1 METEVVFF
9 SIGIITIIG
18 YIASNIFDRTGIP
31 DTPFLIILGFI
42 AAAFIASTATE
53 QESLSLTLVQIAP
66 YLSALAIA
74 VILFNGGM
82 YLKIRQVIEE
92 TPRGFFVTSTSVI
105 ITIFVL
111 TVVGY
116 LINSFVFDQSW
127 GIITGGEY
135 YWLGR
140 DALLASL
147 FFGAALCGTSSA
159 VIIPLVNK
167 LNLNKK
173 AETFLTIE
181 SAFTDVFVVVLSVT
195 ILSIYT
201 GTSNPESSDA
211 VSSILLQGI
220 AGKFSI
226 GIVFGIL
233 GGLIW
238 LKILQSFPIRVSRI
252 ASQQDVTHDDIL
264 TLTTCLMLYGFSE
277 MSGGNGALAALCF
290 GLVLGNGKEFGF
302 IPSFRDNPVD
312 AGSLMRKFQGQISF
326 LLTTFF
332 FVYLGMIFEP
342 ATKIILLG
350 VFITGL
356 LVVARNLSFRITL
369 KKDKSM
375 MKILP
380 LLSSLLPRGLAAAAV
395 SQLPSTLGYEWP
407 YMQQLVISVIIFS
420 VVAAAIG
427 SYVYGRSEEVE
438 TQPITPNS

>member
-1 METEVVFF
+1 MEIEVVFF

-31 DTPFLIILGFI
+31 DIPFLILLGIVGSLFFTI
-42 AAAFIASTATE
+42 GTE
-53 QESLSLTLVQIAP
+53 GLDFIAP
-66 YLSALAIA
+66 YLAALAIA

-82 YLKIRQVIEE
+82 YLKIRQVIED
-92 TPRGFFVTSTSVI
+92 TPRGFFVTSVSVL
-105 ITIFVL
+105 ITITTL

-116 LINSFVFDQSW
+116 SINLFVLGSPW
-127 GIITGGEY
+127 GTGRE
-135 YWLGR
+135 
-140 DALLASL
+140 AIFASL

-159 VIIPLVNK
+159 VIIPLVSKINVS
-167 LNLNKK
+167 KK

-195 ILSIYT
+195 LLNILS
-201 GTSNPESSDA
+201 GSNLPDNPGA
-211 VSSILLQGI
+211 ATTFLQGI

-238 LKILQSFPIRVSRI
+238 LKILQSFPTRI
-252 ASQQDVTHDDIL
+252 GRITSQQDVVHDDIL

-302 IPSFRDNPVD
+302 IPSFRTNPVD

-332 FVYLGMIFEP
+332 FVYLGMIFQ
-342 ATKIILLG
+342 AQLIIVILG
-350 VFITGL
+350 IFITAL
-356 LVVARNLSFRITL
+356 LIGARNLSFRLTL
-369 KKDKSM
+369 KNDKPM
-375 MKILP
+375 MKDIR
-380 LLSSLLPRGLAAAAV
+380 LLSSMLPRGLAAAAV
-395 SQLPSTLGYEWP
+395 SQLPTAFGFNWP
-407 YMQQLVISVIIFS
+407 YMQDLVVSVIIFS
-420 VVAAAIG
+420 VAAAAIG
-427 SYVYGRSEEVE
+427 SFVYGKSNEVE
-438 TQPITPNS
+438 ANVES

>member
-42 AAAFIASTATE
+42 AAAFLASTTTE

-116 LINSFVFDQSW
+116 LINSFVFDNPW
-127 GIITGGEY
+127 GT
-135 YWLGR
+135 GR
-140 DALLASL
+140 DALFSSL

-201 GTSNPESSDA
+201 GTSNPESSDG

>member
-116 LINSFVFDQSW
+116 LINSFVFDNPW
-127 GIITGGEY
+127 GT
-135 YWLGR
+135 GR
-140 DALLASL
+140 DALFASL

-201 GTSNPESSDA
+201 GTSNPESSDG

>member
-42 AAAFIASTATE
+42 AALFIASTASTATE

-66 YLSALAIA
+66 YLSTLAIA

-116 LINSFVFDQSW
+116 LINSFVFDHPW
-127 GIITGGEY
+127 GTGRE
-135 YWLGR
+135 
-140 DALLASL
+140 ALFASL

-201 GTSNPESSDA
+201 GTSNPESSDG

-375 MKILP
+375 MKNLP

>member
-1 METEVVFF
+1 MEIEVVFF
-9 SIGIITIIG
+9 SIGIITILG

-31 DTPFLIILGFI
+31 DTPFLILLGFI
-42 AAAFIASTATE
+42 GSIT
-53 QESLSLTLVQIAP
+53 LTVGTQGLDLIAP
-66 YLSALAIA
+66 YLAALAIA

-92 TPRGFFVTSTSVI
+92 TPRGFFVTSTSVL

-111 TVVGY
+111 TGVAY
-116 LINSFVFDQSW
+116 LINSFVFDHPW
-127 GIITGGEY
+127 GSE
-135 YWLGR
+135 R
-140 DALLASL
+140 EALLASL

-159 VIIPLVNK
+159 VIIPLVSK
-167 LNLNKK
+167 LNINKK

-195 ILSIYT
+195 ILSILSGT
-201 GTSNPESSDA
+201 GNPESA
-211 VSSILLQGI
+211 GGASSILLQGI

-238 LKILQSFPIRVSRI
+238 LKILQSFPTRI
-252 ASQQDVTHDDIL
+252 GRITSQQDVVHDDIL

-302 IPSFRDNPVD
+302 IPSFRTNPVD

-332 FVYLGMIFEP
+332 FVYLGMIFQ
-342 ATKIILLG
+342 AQVTIIILG
-350 VFITGL
+350 IMITGL
-356 LVVARNLSFRITL
+356 LIVARNISFRITL

-375 MKILP
+375 MSDLP
-380 LLSSLLPRGLAAAAV
+380 LLSTMLPRGLAAAAV
-395 SQLPSTLGYEWP
+395 SQLPASFGYDWP
-407 YMQQLVISVIIFS
+407 YMQDLVVSVIIFS
-420 VVAAAIG
+420 VAAAAIG
-427 SYVYGRSEEVE
+427 SYVYGRSE
-438 TQPITPNS
+438 TPENKPNVTN